1 MKWEEAQK
9 YNGLSDEQVA
19 LSSQK
24 HGENILKKSKKI
36 NPIVAYF
43 KQFIDP
49 MVILLIIAAVISV
62 SLAIYEHLKGSRT
75 STQIIIGYVEPAII
89 MLVILLNS
97 AIGAYQEVKSDQAVR
112 ALESKTISNSTVI
125 RNNEVI
131 SIPANELV
139 VGDLVLLSAGDTI
152 NADGRLVNSSN
163 FYAIESSL
171 TGESEAVLKCA
182 NWDATDDKTLAENK
196 HLVYSGTFVSN
207 GKASYIVENVGVK
220 TQIGQINTCLQNQ
233 KKNLTP
239 LQTKLNKLSKWF
251 GYSGIILLFVSMLL
265 QIIFNNVSS
274 GVWNKPDVYTNS
286 LITGISLA
294 VAAIPEGLIAFTTV
308 ILSIGVSKISKEKG
322 LVKNLLAVETLGSA
336 NIICTDKTG
345 TLTENKMTVVDL
357 YLHKKG
363 FLDNLETS
371 GIDFNELLNSLCF
384 CNDAYLNIDNEEI
397 KEIGDPT
404 ETGLLLYALKHS
416 VTKQELLKN
425 NNIISTLPFD
435 SDRKMMSVL
444 VKDKDKNKIMI
455 TKGAPDVVISKCNNI
470 NKDEIM
476 QINNDWAAK
485 SYRVLAFAKKNI
497 SDDSINFEDED
508 NLTFI
513 GLVAMI
519 DPSRANVAKS
529 VLEAQN
535 AGIKVVM
542 ITGDNLITAKSI
554 ATTLGIYDPNGDDIC
569 LDGSKLK
576 DWDDDKLRNNVQKI
590 AVYSRVN
597 PSDKLRIVKAW
608 QSYDKVVA
616 MTGDGVNDAPALKA
630 SDIGC
635 AMGITGTDVAKQSA
649 DFILTDDNFNTIVRS
664 VKNGRQI
671 YDKVKTVI
679 MNLLISSVTE
689 VIVMLIGLIAF
700 YYAFKQYFSDNEFY
714 VFSASQLLWIN
725 LLTHGLPA
733 IALGLIDSE
742 INVMNRPP
750 FSKNESIFA
759 RGMGINLLWQSLV
772 ISLMSLLSYT
782 AGALYTIHFHSN
794 LINNGLNLLTIA
806 STCAFVTM
814 GVATSINAINLI
826 NDNSIFKT
834 SVKKYWHVYAAISF
848 SSLSVILVAF
858 VPELAK
864 VFRMY
869 EHLLTFDNGILL
881 AWSLPLAFV
890 NTICFELKKLIM
902 KTKHRPK
909 FAFA

>member
-1 MKWEEAQK
+1 MKWDEAQK
-9 YNGLSDEQVA
+9 FNGLSDEQVA
-19 LSSQK
+19 INLQK
-24 HGENILKKSKKI
+24 YGENTLTKSKKI

-49 MVILLIIAAVISV
+49 MVILLIIAAIISV
-62 SLAIYEHLKGSRT
+62 SLAIFEHIKGSRN

-112 ALESKTISNSTVI
+112 ALENKTISNSTVI
-125 RNNEVI
+125 RNNEVQN
-131 SIPANELV
+131 IPANMLV

-152 NADGRLVNSSN
+152 NADGRIVNASN
-163 FYAIESSL
+163 FYVVESSL
-171 TGESEAVLKCA
+171 TGESEAVLKTT
-182 NWDATDDKTLAENK
+182 NWNATDDKTLAENK

-207 GKASYIVENVGVK
+207 GNASYIVESVGK
-220 TQIGQINTCLQNQ
+220 ETQIGKINSSLQNQ
-233 KKNLTP
+233 KKNLSP

-251 GYSGIILLFVSMLL
+251 GYSGIILLFISMLL
-265 QIIFNNVSS
+265 QIVFNNVSS
-274 GVWNKPDVYTNS
+274 GSWTNPDVYTNS

-357 YLHKKG
+357 YLNKKG
-363 FLDNLETS
+363 FLDK
-371 GIDFNELLNSLCF
+371 IDVNRNEFNELLNSLCF
-384 CNDAYLNIDNEEI
+384 CNDAYLTIDNEEI

-404 ETGLLLYALKHS
+404 ETGLLLFALKHS
-416 VTKQELLKN
+416 VTKQELLKT
-425 NNIISTLPFD
+425 NNIIHTLPFD

-444 VKDKDKNKIMI
+444 VKDNKSDKIMI
-455 TKGAPDVVISKCNNI
+455 TKGAPDVVITKCNNI
-470 NKDEIM
+470 DKDEVM

-485 SYRVLAFAKKNI
+485 SYRVLAFAKKTVNHN
-497 SDDSINFEDED
+497 SIDFKDEEDLE
-508 NLTFI
+508 FI

-519 DPSRANVAKS
+519 DPPRANVAKS

-554 ATTLGIYDPNGDDIC
+554 ATNLGIYDPNGDDIC
-569 LDGSKLK
+569 LDGSELK

-700 YYAFKQYFSDNEFY
+700 YYAFKNYFSDSEFY

-733 IALGLIDSE
+733 IALGIIDSE
-742 INVMNRPP
+742 VDVMHRPP
-750 FSKNESIFA
+750 YSKSESIFA
-759 RGMGINLLWQSLV
+759 RGMGINLLWQALV
-772 ISLMSLLSYT
+772 ISLVSLLSYT
-782 AGALYTIHFHSN
+782 AGALYTIRFYS
-794 LINNGLNLLTIA
+794 GLNLLTIA

-814 GVATSINAINLI
+814 GIATSINAINLI
-826 NDNSIFKT
+826 NNNSIFKANI
-834 SVKKYWHVYAAISF
+834 KKYWPVFAAISF
-848 SSLSVILVAF
+848 SSLFVILVAF
-858 VPELAK
+858 VPNLAK

-869 EHLLTFDNGILL
+869 EHLLTFHNGILL
-881 AWSLPLAFV
+881 SWSLPLAFV
-890 NTICFELKKLIM
+890 NTICFEIKKLIVNT
-902 KTKHRPK
+902 KTNRTSVLSVSY
-909 FAFA
+909 